1 MRWWFAYLLAI
12 LTLVSSCNN
21 KSRKIPE
28 GTMSK
33 IYAEMFV
40 ADQWITQNRL
50 TRTADTSWVYESIF
64 QKYGYS
70 GDDYVFS
77 VEQYMEDPE
86 AFSAVIDRAG
96 KIIRAQITAAGEQ
109 NRLEILL
116 DSLIVAR
123 EHLYRTFTLAGD
135 SLLVPSY
142 LGVEAVYDKY
152 NPYALGAVRPD
163 SLYCGP
169 ELIAV
174 DTLGLALL
182 DSLKVGEDS
191 LSAFTEG
198 LANASD
204 SLAGSVEE
212 EMDVIDSLEMTRSQA
227 DSIRAHDLRRREII
241 GKSLKK

>member
-1 MRWWFAYLLAI
+1 MRRWSAYLLVI
-12 LTLVSSCNN
+12 LTLVSSCG
-21 KSRKIPE
+21 KAKKIPE
-28 GTMSK
+28 GTLSK

-50 TRTADTSWVYESIF
+50 TRTADTTWVYESIF
-64 QKYGYS
+64 EKYGYT
-70 GDDYVFS
+70 GEDYTYS

-86 AFSAVIDRAG
+86 SFSAVIEKAG

-116 DSLIVAR
+116 DSLVVAR
-123 EHLYRTFTLAGD
+123 EHLYRIFTLAGD

-169 ELIAV
+169 ELIAI
-174 DTLGLALL
+174 DTMRIALR
-182 DSLKVGEDS
+182 DSLKTEADS
-191 LSAFTEG
+191 LSAPLGE
-198 LANASD
+198 AAD
-204 SLAGSVEE
+204 AG
-212 EMDVIDSLEMTRSQA
+212 DSLEVTQVQV
-227 DSIRAHDLRRREII
+227 DSIQALDLKRRKII
-241 GKSLKK
+241 GESLKK